1 MKFNFLLLLFA
12 LTFWG
17 CAYFL
22 SENYEEQNK
31 PIVENVLAVSDTL
44 ATVVKDSVKVS
55 VKLLT
60 PEEIRKI
67 SSGKRY
73 DKKDFEKILKD
84 EYINY
89 AQDDNAEVL
98 SAYNEYIHLQEQGNY
113 YDVFGNP
120 ISPQGVPSPFEDDF
134 GKIPYLVFDVTI
146 ENLRSDKIEI
156 KPSASVLLDDKR
168 NQFRAL
174 EVDDIIQTEPIPYQM
189 RYINPY
195 TIYDPFL
202 AGYLLNMQRRVELNK
217 KFLRDI
223 LLRDEKIYPG
233 VIRKGLIVFKKPVEK
248 VKWLLLV
255 IPEVAIYENNEK
267 VKSIDFRFEFVNE
280 K

>member
-1 MKFNFLLLLFA
+1 MKFKFLSFAFGLF
-12 LTFWG
+12 LWG

-22 SENYEEQNK
+22 SENYDEQVK
-31 PIVENVLAVSDTL
+31 PYEVSNYNVAETL
-44 ATVVKDSVKVS
+44 ATVIKDSIKVS
-55 VKLLT
+55 VKFLT
-60 PEEIRKI
+60 PAEIRKI
-67 SSGKRY
+67 AAGKRY

-89 AQDDNAEVL
+89 AQEDNSEIL
-98 SAYNEYIHLQEQGNY
+98 SAYNEYIHLQEYGNY
-113 YDVFGNP
+113 YDVFGNQ
-120 ISPQGVPSPFEDDF
+120 IAPQNIPSPFEDDF
-134 GKIPYLVFDVTI
+134 GKIPYIVLSVTI
-146 ENLRSDKIEI
+146 ENLRSDKVEI

-174 EVDDIIQTEPIPYQM
+174 EVDDIIQTESIPYPM

-202 AGYLLNMQRRVELNK
+202 AGYLLSSQRRVELNK
-217 KFLRDI
+217 KFLKDI

-233 VIRKGLIVFKKPVEK
+233 VVRKGLVVFRKPAEK
-248 VKWLLLV
+248 VRWLLFIL
-255 IPEVAIYENNEK
+255 PEVNIYKDNEK
-267 VKSIDFRFEFVNE
+267 VKSIDFRFEFVSE

>member
-1 MKFNFLLLLFA
+1 MKIKFLLLSFVGFL
-12 LTFWG
+12 WG
-17 CAYFL
+17 CAYL
-22 SENYEEQNK
+22 LNENYEEQTK
-31 PIVENVLAVSDTL
+31 PNAPTNYTVAETL

-60 PEEIRKI
+60 PAEIRGI
-67 SSGKRY
+67 TAGRRY
-73 DKKDFEKILKD
+73 EKKDFEKILKD

-89 AQDDNAEVL
+89 AQDDNAEIL
-98 SAYNEYIHLQEQGNY
+98 SAYNEFIHAQEYGNY

-120 ISPQGVPSPFEDDF
+120 IAPQNIPSPFEDDF
-134 GKIPYLVFDVTI
+134 GRIPYLIFSVVI
-146 ENLRSDKIEI
+146 ENLRTDKIEI

-174 EVDDIIQTEPIPYQM
+174 EVDDIIQTEPIPYPM

-202 AGYLLNMQRRVELNK
+202 AGYLLTTQRRAELNK
-217 KFLRDI
+217 KFLRNI

-233 VIRKGLIVFKKPVEK
+233 VVRKGLVVFRKPSGK
-248 VKWLLLV
+248 VRWLLFVL
-255 IPEVAIYENNEK
+255 PEVNIYKDNEK
-267 VKSIDFRFEFVNE
+267 IKSIDFRFEFVNE